1 MEFRATCAELE
12 LLAGDASVAAVRARA
27 AVAKEGRSLWSEA
40 RGMAEGLLTA
50 VAGQSLAVRRLP
62 GAREA
67 AYRFRCVLYGVVFSA
82 VHTRC

>member
-1 MEFRATCAELE
+1 MEFRATCVELE
-12 LLAGDASVAAVRARA
+12 QLAGDATVAAVRARA

-50 VAGQSLAVRRLP
+50 IAGQSLAVRRLH

-67 AYRFRCVLYGVVFSA
+67 AHRFRYLIDLSTM
-82 VHTRC
+82 H